1 MREASLGASVSQDR
15 VNVSADEESMLV
27 TTAVAMQKISFI
39 MAIDE
44 EHTTAQCNKHY
55 KPSLHANS
63 NKVILYNIKY
73 YKVNKENAGKHVLS
87 SS

>member
-1 MREASLGASVSQDR
+1 MKEVPLGASVSQDR
-15 VNVSADEESMLV
+15 VNVSADDESMLV
-27 TTAVAMQKISFI
+27 TTALAMQIYISFI
-39 MAIDE
+39 MAI
-44 EHTTAQCNKHY
+44 AGQPVQHY

-63 NKVILYNIKY
+63 NNVIYNITY